1 MTPADRQTELHD
13 LLRRLSDGQLS
24 PEDSQRL
31 NDLLLGNPEA
41 CELYLDHATLDAH
54 LHREFGKTPVAYS
67 PGLPGSPVASMPNSP
82 VAHAPGSPGSTEYRL
97 TTLFRGRIIRFAAA
111 VLLGV
116 CLTLLSLPW
125 LRPDNDPTA
134 SKADEDG
141 MKARPFADAV
151 ATLLFADN
159 CEWGKK
165 DRLVEGQRLSVG
177 SVHLVRGLAVLRFDG
192 GAAVVLEGPT
202 DLALESRGSAR
213 LASGRLTVR
222 APEQAAGFTVHTP
235 ASDVVDLGTEFAVV
249 VERGGATELHVL
261 EGEISYSK
269 PGTPQES
276 ADLLGAGQAV
286 RYDVARESAPRA
298 VPLNAPRFTELLRQA
313 KIGPRTD
320 LLLAYE
326 GFNYPAGRLP
336 FDKADG
342 GTGWAG
348 PWRPSPGAKKPYD
361 NDGDLTIAFGQL
373 KVPWPVLGGRG
384 PMLEAPPEYQSR
396 TRLLAQPV
404 CLDED
409 GVYYV
414 SVLLRW
420 EGPPPPPVGP
430 GNPLPSVRLVLRSST
445 NFQGDH
451 VMFNLPAFQRPQI
464 DIRSGA
470 IFTSATTVARNE
482 TQFWVGKIVARR
494 QGEDEIFFRV
504 YSENEALDTIEP
516 ADWSVRSRGVR
527 SDARLDLLLLS
538 KFGGG
543 TCWWDEVRIG
553 KSWRAV
559 VPTAGLAKNAK

>member
-1 MTPADRQTELHD
+1 MTPADRQAELHD
-13 LLRRLSDGQLS
+13 LLRRLSDGQLG
-24 PEDSQRL
+24 PEDCQRL

-41 CELYLDHATLDAH
+41 CELYLDHVGLDAH
-54 LHREFGKTPVAYS
+54 LHREFGQTPVGYTPQTPVADT
-67 PGLPGSPVASMPNSP
+67 PGSPKAAGSP
-82 VAHAPGSPGSTEYRL
+82 VYRWMA
-97 TTLFRGRIIRFAAA
+97 LFHSRVSRFAAA

-116 CLTLLSLPW
+116 SLTLLSLPW
-125 LRPDNDPTA
+125 LEPNNEPQTGNKD
-134 SKADEDG
+134 DEG
-141 MKARPFADAV
+141 TRGRAFADSV

-165 DRLVEGQRLSVG
+165 KPIEGQRLSVG
-177 SVHLVRGLAVLRFDG
+177 ALHLERGLAVLRFDG

-202 DLALESRGSAR
+202 DLDLESRGSAR

-249 VERGGATELHVL
+249 VERSGATELHVL
-261 EGEISYSK
+261 EGEISYGK
-269 PGTPQES
+269 PGTPQEM
-276 ADLLGAGQAV
+276 ADLLGAGNAV
-286 RYDVARESAPRA
+286 RYDQARESAPRA

-313 KIGPRTD
+313 KIGPRED

-326 GFNYPAGRLP
+326 GFDYPVGRLP
-336 FDKADG
+336 LDKANG

-348 PWRPSPGAKKPYD
+348 PWRPSPGAKKPFD
-361 NDGDLTIAFGQL
+361 NDGDLTIAFGKL
-373 KVPWPVLGGRG
+373 HVPWPVLGGRG
-384 PMLEAPPEYQSR
+384 SMLEAPPEYTSR
-396 TRLLAQPV
+396 CRSLAQPV

-420 EGPPPPPVGP
+420 EAAPPPPVGP
-430 GNPLPSVRLVLRSST
+430 VSPLPSVRLVLRSST

-470 IFTSATTVARNE
+470 IFTSATTVARDE

-494 QGEDEIFFRV
+494 QGEDEIFFKV
-504 YSENEALDTIEP
+504 YGENETLDTIEP

-527 SDARLDLLLLS
+527 SDARLDVLLLS

-559 VPTAGLAKNAK
+559 VPPAGLAKNPK